1 MILTQSRPAADDAT
15 QIQQLLAALVILQR
29 RVERQAERQAAI
41 AAARA
46 TLNLDEARAAMA
58 AQVAT
63 LQARLDA
70 EIAQRRLAEA
80 RLADANRRK
89 DEFLAMLA
97 HELRNPLAPIR
108 NAVELIRL
116 AAPADTRVRWA
127 AEVTERQVRQ
137 LARLVD
143 ELLDVARIS
152 QGKVTLQ
159 TQGLDLPALVSQ
171 CVDSQR
177 ELTRQRHQRLTLS
190 LPERPV
196 HLEGDPV
203 RLAQVVNN
211 LLSNAVKYTPNG
223 GEITVRVAP
232 APACD
237 APQVLLEVSDTGI
250 GIEAELLPHVFEL
263 FEQGKRALDRTQ
275 GGLGVGLTLVQR
287 LVQLH
292 GGEVQASS
300 EGAGR
305 GARFRVLLPC
315 LATAPAPTPAACAE
329 RQPAPGAERRIL
341 VVDDNADI
349 LETTTL
355 LLALSGHQVRSA
367 KDGLQALQVATAF
380 RPDVVLLDIGLPLM
394 DGYEVARRLRLE
406 PATTGALLVALTG
419 YGQEGDRQR
428 GREAGFDAHLLKPVD
443 PQALARM
450 IAG

>member
-1 MILTQSRPAADDAT
+1 MTLTQSRPAADDAT

-41 AAARA
+41 AAAEA
-46 TLNLDEARAAMA
+46 TLSLDEAHAAMA
-58 AQVAT
+58 AQAAA
-63 LQARLDA
+63 LQASLET

-80 RLADANRRK
+80 RLAEANRRK

-116 AAPADTRVRWA
+116 AAPADTQVRWA

-159 TQGLDLPALVSQ
+159 TQALDLLALVSQ
-171 CVDSQR
+171 CVDAQR
-177 ELTRQRHQRLTLS
+177 ELTQRRRQRLTLS

-196 HLEGDPV
+196 HLDGDPV

-211 LLSNAVKYTPNG
+211 LLSNAVKYTPDG

-232 APACD
+232 ADECGDPR
-237 APQVLLEVSDTGI
+237 VVLEVSDTGI
-250 GIEAELLPHVFEL
+250 GIEADLLPHVFEL
-263 FEQGKRALDRTQ
+263 FEQGKRPLDRTQ

-292 GGEVQASS
+292 GGEVLASS
-300 EGAGR
+300 AGTGR

-315 LATAPAPTPAACAE
+315 LAAAPAPTPAARAE
-329 RQPAPGAERRIL
+329 RQAAAGAERRIL

-349 LETTTL
+349 VETTTL
-355 LLALSGHQVRSA
+355 LLAMSGHQVRSA